1 MESGVGGVTALARG
15 VGGGGREGWGWP
27 RGGWGLP
34 RAGRGSLWLGRGS
47 VLWGR
52 GSLLGGRGMPL
63 SVRCSPLSSCC
74 SPLFTRGVAL
84 KCAGRGADAPGVH
97 DFIPRSD
104 GDFSAWAAHFA
115 EGAAA
120 YFLEQ
125 GLDESM
131 ILELQLALG
140 GWNASY
146 AQQLAALA
154 AARGATQAKLGA
166 RERLETVARKVS
178 GFIQAYPA
186 TTDSVR
192 ANLGITVKGLGT
204 RHQALAEKAPRIAA
218 EQAARLTHRLRF
230 VPAEGTEGIKKPRG
244 VIGAEL
250 YVALAAPHAPPPEQ
264 ESDYRYVRA
273 ITRDGVRVTYAAEQA
288 GLVAHYRARWLTR
301 TGDVGGWSGDTA
313 AMVAA

>member
-1 MESGVGGVTALARG
+1 VRG
-15 VGGGGREGWGWP
+15 RRRLTW
-27 RGGWGLP
+27 
-34 RAGRGSLWLGRGS
+34 GS
-47 VLWGR
+47 V
-52 GSLLGGRGMPL
+52 LGGRGMPL
-63 SVRCSPLSSCC
+63 LLRGSPLPARH
-74 SPLFTRGVAL
+74 SPLPARSPPL
-84 KCAGRGADAPGVH
+84 KSRVRASDAPGVH
-97 DFIPRSD
+97 DFIPRTD

-120 YFLEQ
+120 YFIEQ
-125 GLDESM
+125 GLDEAM

-140 GWNASY
+140 GWNAVY

-154 AARGATQAKLGA
+154 AARAATQAKLGG

-186 TTDSVR
+186 TTDAVR
-192 ANLGITVKGLGT
+192 ANLGITVKGLGIGH
-204 RHQALAEKAPRIAA
+204 RGVAEKAPRIAA

-264 ESDYRYVRA
+264 ESEYRYVRA

>member
-1 MESGVGGVTALARG
+1 
-15 VGGGGREGWGWP
+15 
-27 RGGWGLP
+27 
-34 RAGRGSLWLGRGS
+34 
-47 VLWGR
+47 
-52 GSLLGGRGMPL
+52 
-63 SVRCSPLSSCC
+63 
-74 SPLFTRGVAL
+74 
-84 KCAGRGADAPGVH
+84 VH
-97 DFIPRSD
+97 DFIPRTD
-104 GDFSAWAAHFA
+104 GDFSAWASHFT
-115 EGAAA
+115 EVAAA
-120 YFLEQ
+120 YFIEQ
-125 GLDESM
+125 GLDEAM

-140 GWNASY
+140 GWNAVY

-154 AARGATQAKLGA
+154 AARAATQAKLGG

-186 TTDSVR
+186 TTDAVR
-192 ANLGITVKGLGT
+192 ANLGITVRALGT

-250 YVALAAPHAPPPEQ
+250 YVALARAGGPPPTQ
-264 ESDYRYVRA
+264 ESEYRYVRA

>member
-1 MESGVGGVTALARG
+1 
-15 VGGGGREGWGWP
+15 
-27 RGGWGLP
+27 
-34 RAGRGSLWLGRGS
+34 
-47 VLWGR
+47 
-52 GSLLGGRGMPL
+52 
-63 SVRCSPLSSCC
+63 
-74 SPLFTRGVAL
+74 
-84 KCAGRGADAPGVH
+84 VH

-120 YFLEQ
+120 YFIEQ

-154 AARGATQAKLGA
+154 AARGATQAKVGG

-186 TTDSVR
+186 TTDAVR
-192 ANLGITVKGLGT
+192 ANLGITVRGT
-204 RHQALAEKAPRIAA
+204 GERGAGFGIRDSAFGVRAPRIAA

-250 YVALAAPHAPPPEQ
+250 YVALAPPHAPPPEQ

>member
-1 MESGVGGVTALARG
+1 M
-15 VGGGGREGWGWP
+15 
-27 RGGWGLP
+27 
-34 RAGRGSLWLGRGS
+34 
-47 VLWGR
+47 
-52 GSLLGGRGMPL
+52 LGGRGMPL
-63 SVRCSPLSSCC
+63 SVRCSPLASCC
-74 SPLFTRGVAL
+74 APRSTRGVAL
-84 KCAGRGADAPGVH
+84 KCAGRGADARGVH

-120 YFLEQ
+120 YFVEQ

-204 RHQALAEKAPRIAA
+204 RHQALEEKAPRIAA

-273 ITRDGVRVTYAAEQA
+273 ITRDGVRVTYASEQA